1 MIIKPKFRGFICT
14 TAHPQGCKENVRKQ
28 IKYVEDKG
36 TINEIKNVLVLGSS
50 TGYGLASSIVSG
62 VACKAKV
69 IGVSYEKEPT
79 EKRTASPGWYNTEA
93 LGQFFNE
100 RGLEYIKV
108 NGDAFSNEVKE
119 EVINL
124 IKEYMGKVDLI
135 IYSLAAPKRKDPN
148 TGELYSSCLKTI
160 GEPFTCKTV
169 DFHTGEIM
177 DVTMPVATEEE
188 IEGTRKV
195 MGGEDWIMWMEALS
209 KAGVLNEN
217 AKTIAYSYI
226 GPRVTDPIYREGTIG
241 GAKKDL
247 EKSVSKI
254 DEILASVN
262 GKSYI
267 SINKALVTQA
277 SAAIPIVPLY
287 SALLYKLMKEQGTHE
302 GCIEQIYRLF
312 EEVYGERELNLDEEG
327 RIRMDDWEMAEPLQS
342 TVKEIWPG
350 IETSNVYELTDLAE
364 MRNEFFRLFGFNVEG
379 INYEADVDITAV
391 R

>member
-124 IKEYMGKVDLI
+124 IKEHMGKVDLI
-135 IYSLAAPKRKDPN
+135 IYSLANSKKKGPK
-148 TGELYSSCLKTI
+148 
-160 GEPFTCKTV
+160 
-169 DFHTGEIM
+169 
-177 DVTMPVATEEE
+177 
-188 IEGTRKV
+188 
-195 MGGEDWIMWMEALS
+195 
-209 KAGVLNEN
+209 
-217 AKTIAYSYI
+217 
-226 GPRVTDPIYREGTIG
+226 YR
-241 GAKKDL
+241 
-247 EKSVSKI
+247 
-254 DEILASVN
+254 
-262 GKSYI
+262 
-267 SINKALVTQA
+267 
-277 SAAIPIVPLY
+277 
-287 SALLYKLMKEQGTHE
+287 
-302 GCIEQIYRLF
+302 
-312 EEVYGERELNLDEEG
+312 
-327 RIRMDDWEMAEPLQS
+327 
-342 TVKEIWPG
+342 
-350 IETSNVYELTDLAE
+350 
-364 MRNEFFRLFGFNVEG
+364 
-379 INYEADVDITAV
+379 
-391 R
+391 